1 MYKER
6 EYLEK
11 LMSEI
16 EYMRLKKL
24 VLEWKVDDLKWK
36 LDFMKFRRELKSKW
50 EI

>member
-1 MYKER
+1 
-6 EYLEK
+6 
-11 LMSEI
+11 MSEI

>member
-1 MYKER
+1 
-6 EYLEK
+6 
-11 LMSEI
+11 MSEI

-36 LDFMKFRRELKSKW
+36 LEFMKFRRELKSKW

>member
-1 MYKER
+1 
-6 EYLEK
+6 
-11 LMSEI
+11 MSEI

-36 LDFMKFRRELKSKW
+36 LEFMKFRWELKSKW